1 VKLSKKRTIKK
12 LYLIIDPQYKIGS
25 MQVYKSF
32 SPVVSII
39 LPTFN
44 REKLLPRAIESVL
57 RQTFTDWEL
66 MIIDDGSSDNT
77 FVVVNSYLEKFGNI
91 RYMKHSNRRPP
102 LSQNVGLLASA
113 GDFIAFLGSD
123 DEYKP
128 TYIEE
133 RVNFLKENQQIDM
146 IHGGVE
152 IIGHPYVKDKNDL
165 SREIHLS
172 ECVVGGT
179 FFGKRS
185 MFLELG
191 GFNDLKYSDDSDF
204 FERAVKYYRIAK
216 VDFPTYVY
224 YRDTPDSICS
234 TIEELKT

>member
-1 VKLSKKRTIKK
+1 MKLSKKRTIKK

-32 SPVVSII
+32 TPVVSII

-44 REKLLPRAIESVL
+44 RQKLLPRAIESVVK
-57 RQTFTDWEL
+57 QTFKEWEL
-66 MIIDDGSSDNT
+66 IIIDDGSSDDT
-77 FVVVNSYLEKFGNI
+77 FAVVNSYLEKFENI
-91 RYMKHSNRRPP
+91 RYMKHTNRRPP

-113 GDFIAFLGSD
+113 GDFVAFLGSD

-128 TYIEE
+128 AYLEE

-152 IIGHPYVKDKNDL
+152 IIGHPFVKDKNDL

-204 FERAVKYYRIAK
+204 FERAVKYYIIAK
-216 VDFPTYVY
+216 VDFPTYIY

-234 TIEELKT
+234 TIEE